1 MNALSFDIGTEYCA
15 VVEGIAKKDG
25 VEILQALVHE
35 MPTDYDA
42 GDKALITPYAA
53 DAISQI
59 MRSAGFKT
67 KGAIITANINYMMI
81 RDFLLP
87 DGKFK
92 ELDGMVRNEMI
103 NNYSAD
109 STDVIQFIKRPV
121 KHAPEE
127 NLMTGEEANRKD
139 GGQTGIRAISIKR
152 SIVDSYYSLLQR
164 LKLTPLAMDFHAN
177 AVEKLIRG
185 GNVSINN
192 MNMADSAYL
201 MVDFGSSGTIVHAVA
216 ENSVFISRYIPMGL
230 YDLDKIIADR
240 EFISVAEAK
249 SYRADKIDLL
259 AEEDP
264 GVGGDLM
271 KAVRGFLHQW
281 NDAIQKVSK
290 FFQNRQGLS
299 EIDSMYLYGAGA
311 HIRGLP
317 EYLSAAAGTNAYRLE
332 SLSGVSFR
340 NNQDQQK
347 ICLCLNAI
355 GALIRL

>member
-87 DGKFK
+87 DGKIK
-92 ELDGMVRNEMI
+92 ELEGMVRNEMI

-121 KHAPEE
+121 KNAPEG
-127 NLMTGEEANRKD
+127 NPLSGEEENRKD
-139 GGQTGIRAISIKR
+139 SGQTGIRAVSVKR
-152 SIVDSYYSLLQR
+152 DIVDSYYSLLQR

-192 MNMADSAYL
+192 MNMTDSAYL
-201 MVDFGSSGTIVHAVA
+201 MVDFGSSGTLVHAVT
-216 ENSVFISRYIPMGL
+216 ENSVFISRYIPIGL

-264 GVGGDLM
+264 GRGDLM

-281 NDAIQKVSK
+281 NDAIQKVAK

-299 EIDSMYLYGAGA
+299 EIESMYLYGAGA
-311 HIRGLP
+311 LIRGLP

-347 ICLCLNAI
+347 IGHCLNAI